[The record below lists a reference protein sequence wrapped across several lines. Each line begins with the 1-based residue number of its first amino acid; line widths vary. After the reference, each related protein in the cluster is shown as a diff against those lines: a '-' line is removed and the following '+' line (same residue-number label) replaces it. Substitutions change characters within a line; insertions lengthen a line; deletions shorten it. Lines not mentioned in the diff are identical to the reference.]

1 MLKTLPLLLV
11 GASLLAACAAG
22 PDYHRPQTS
31 ASAARPFAAAE
42 ADVTSP
48 AAPADRWWTLY
59 NDPRLNQ
66 LVTDALAANT
76 DVRVAVAR
84 VQHARALL
92 SGSKADRLPQTTLS
106 GSPSY
111 GLVSEAQTIPGY
123 PRQGAQYDLGG
134 SISYEVDAFGRV
146 SRNIEAARA
155 DLGAAEADAAAVR
168 LAVIA
173 ETVRAYLDLTT
184 SAERLGVAEGT
195 VALLDHSVRITSARF
210 DVGRSDRL
218 DVVRVTALRDQQQAD
233 IPTLKADRQ
242 AALLRLATLTGRA
255 PADLP
260 ADLGTAATTPALA
273 QPIPVGDGAQL
284 LARRPD
290 VAAAERRAAAASA
303 RIGVATA
310 DLYPHISLGGSG
322 GVTAVDGM
330 SLFGAGAT
338 RWLLGPTISWAFP
351 NQKAIHARIN
361 AARADDA
368 AAIAQFDGTVLTAL
382 EETERALSAYARAVE
397 RERDLNAAR
406 DSAARAA
413 RISLARQREGR
424 IDFLTVLDA
433 ERTLAGAEADLVEAR
448 RAVAFAQVDVFRA
461 LGGGWSAT

>member
-1 MLKTLPLLLV
+1 MLKTVPLLLV
-11 GASLLAACAAG
+11 GASLLAACTVG
-22 PDYHRPQTS
+22 PDYHAPVTS
-31 ASAARPFAAAE
+31 ASAARPFAAAGE
-42 ADVTSP
+42 GTTS

-66 LVTDALAANT
+66 LVADALAANT

-84 VQHARALL
+84 VQKARAAL
-92 SGSKADRLPQTTLS
+92 GGAKADRLPQTTLS

-111 GLVSEAQTIPGY
+111 GLESEAQTIPGY
-123 PRQGAQYDLGG
+123 PRRGAEYDLGG

-155 DLGAAEADAAAVR
+155 DAGAAEADAAAVR

-184 SAERLGVAEGT
+184 SAERISVAEGT

-242 AALLRLATLTGRA
+242 AALLRLATLTGRT

-260 ADLGTAATTPALA
+260 ADLAQALTTPALA

-338 RWLLGPTISWAFP
+338 RWLIGPTISWAFP

-368 AAIAQFDGTVLTAL
+368 AAIATFDGTVLTAL
-382 EETERALSAYARAVE
+382 EETERALTVYARAVE

-433 ERTLAGAEADLVEAR
+433 ERTLAGAEADLVDAH
-448 RAVAFAQVDVFRA
+448 RAVVFAQVDVFRA
-461 LGGGWSAT
+461 LGGGWS